1 MRYITGKFRLF
12 SIDKFEYRVAVSRRE
27 TKATQQKRKKK
38 GEKKKLSDWIVAVAA
53 ASATP
58 CSNKSTF
65 KRFFWGWRRLVMK
78 PTAYWMN
85 GSEILKKIEKKGTVL
100 ERNFKGWKNKK
111 KEKNE
116 ENKWP
121 QGFGTAAAPSSSVA
135 LWSTG
140 L

>member
-1 MRYITGKFRLF
+1 
-12 SIDKFEYRVAVSRRE
+12 
-27 TKATQQKRKKK
+27 
-38 GEKKKLSDWIVAVAA
+38 
-53 ASATP
+53 
-58 CSNKSTF
+58 
-65 KRFFWGWRRLVMK
+65 MK